1 MPRINN
7 NTLVFS
13 REKYLASLLPQSLIY
28 VMELA
33 EKYGVEYWANH
44 LDGVPMK
51 QCLKRN
57 YIVFEQDCITY
68 KEWKEAHK

>member
-1 MPRINN
+1 
-7 NTLVFS
+7 
-13 REKYLASLLPQSLIY
+13 
-28 VMELA
+28 MELA